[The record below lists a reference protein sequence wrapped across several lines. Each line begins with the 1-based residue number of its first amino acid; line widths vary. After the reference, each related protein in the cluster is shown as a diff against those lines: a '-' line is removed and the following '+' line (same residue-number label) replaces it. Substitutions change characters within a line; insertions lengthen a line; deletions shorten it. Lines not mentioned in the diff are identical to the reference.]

1 MNARLVGR
9 RKAAFSPD
17 DPQGSACGEGQL
29 SSSIAC
35 RFSLADP
42 VMRGLAPL
50 PRQPLN
56 RIGMREEL
64 GGCGSTSEFCKGEKR
79 MDYPSAFVWPRLL
92 ARFRSPWMR
101 NCFSFS
107 TNWAPTVLLPLRKL
121 CANGALNEAE
131 ADSLQTIQPLDALP
145 AAREAAALRSLPE

>member
-1 MNARLVGR
+1 
-9 RKAAFSPD
+9 
-17 DPQGSACGEGQL
+17 
-29 SSSIAC
+29 
-35 RFSLADP
+35 
-42 VMRGLAPL
+42 
-50 PRQPLN
+50 
-56 RIGMREEL
+56 
-64 GGCGSTSEFCKGEKR
+64 
-79 MDYPSAFVWPRLL
+79 
-92 ARFRSPWMR
+92 MR